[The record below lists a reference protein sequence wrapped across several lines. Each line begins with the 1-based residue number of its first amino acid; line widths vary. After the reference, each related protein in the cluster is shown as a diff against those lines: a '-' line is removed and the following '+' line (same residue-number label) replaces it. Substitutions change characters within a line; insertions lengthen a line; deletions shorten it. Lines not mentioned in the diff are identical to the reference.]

1 MGRGLFAWFTAAL
14 RFSCQQAV
22 RAARGFP
29 KSWCVHLCTC
39 SCRGTWRRRAAPARL
54 QRGAWPHTTPAC
66 AVCEGGAR
74 LFPRARRPGARR
86 RTRRGTQVQDDMT
99 RAAHRLPN
107 QARPAERSGCEL
119 CAPAGAQTCFFFFG
133 GGGGRPHLSNL
144 YAHPGRKKGEE
155 KQASR
160 RRKRKGVERTFLGRR
175 RCGGGRPSRG
185 GARAPPH
192 DQVRKLFVLVAEVGA
207 TAYEALGRPRRAV
220 AAITQPVTMRK
231 HAAPCRAPLPLAP
244 LAALIPIRPCARR
257 AGQNGT
263 TCGPSSGTRS
273 HEGTAPPDRSRLTV
287 AKPARERGAS
297 SVPFGAA
304 WHDSIPARQCEPA
317 RLGKARRR
325 SRLAQRTGCAL
336 VKCC

>member
-66 AVCEGGAR
+66 AVGEGGAR

-133 GGGGRPHLSNL
+133 GGGAGPISVTCTRTL
-144 YAHPGRKKGEE
+144 GEKKG
-155 KQASR
+155 R
-160 RRKRKGVERTFLGRR
+160 RSKRAGEGRERAWSV
-175 RCGGGRPSRG
+175 PSLVG
-185 GARAPPH
+185 DVAVAGARAG
-192 DQVRKLFVLVAEVGA
+192 VGR
-207 TAYEALGRPRRAV
+207 GPRR
-220 AAITQPVTMRK
+220 T
-231 HAAPCRAPLPLAP
+231 
-244 LAALIPIRPCARR
+244 IRYE
-257 AGQNGT
+257 NF
-263 TCGPSSGTRS
+263 SSS
-273 HEGTAPPDRSRLTV
+273 
-287 AKPARERGAS
+287 
-297 SVPFGAA
+297 
-304 WHDSIPARQCEPA
+304 
-317 RLGKARRR
+317 
-325 SRLAQRTGCAL
+325 
-336 VKCC
+336 